1 MKLEPL
7 LEPEEIIDEQFST
20 TKLIEKPTTLDLI
33 ELRDWKNKVVAMRD
47 ANEGKFLYKVFN
59 EEVSRI
65 VVFLNKF
72 SH

>member
-7 LEPEEIIDEQFST
+7 LEPEKIIDEQFST

-33 ELRDWKNKVVAMRD
+33 ELRDWKNKVVTMRD